1 MENSRRNISQKRNFD
16 SRPTYRTTVKLLLYI
31 EWQKNAYFLKMLT
44 IMTMMLMMSRE
55 LLRSITKAII
65 DWILYWRIFVEAI

>member
-1 MENSRRNISQKRNFD
+1 MENSRRNIGQKRNFD
-16 SRPTYRTTVKLLLYI
+16 SKPTYRTTVKLSVYI

-44 IMTMMLMMSRE
+44 FMTIMLMMSRE
-55 LLRSITKAII
+55 LLRSITKAIV

>member
-1 MENSRRNISQKRNFD
+1 MENSQRNIGQKRNFD
-16 SRPTYRTTVKLLLYI
+16 SRPTYRTTVKLSVYI

-44 IMTMMLMMSRE
+44 IM
-55 LLRSITKAII
+55 AIV